1 MADAPG
7 AARRA
12 VEARRSHSTVGE
24 AAPSDE
30 QLRPL
35 IAAASSVADHGA
47 LRPWR
52 VIALRGESRARLG
65 NALAEAAG
73 LDGRAAEKLA
83 AKPLRAPLLLA
94 IVASP
99 KPSFKVPDWEQEA
112 VAIGVAHTLSLLL
125 DEEGWGVIWRT
136 GLHTRSAPV
145 AELHGLA
152 PTERLLGWLYVG
164 ERLPNAKTSRRAA
177 IDVDAHLSTL

>member
-1 MADAPG
+1 MVDAPG

-12 VEARRSHSTVGE
+12 VEARHSHSSVGDS
-24 AAPSDE
+24 APSDE

-35 IAAASSVADHGA
+35 IAAAASVADHGA

-52 VIALRGESRARLG
+52 VIALRGEARARLG
-65 NALAEAAG
+65 HAFAEAAG
-73 LDGRAAEKLA
+73 LEGHAAEKVA

-112 VAIGVAHTLSLLL
+112 VASGVAHTLSLLL

-145 AELHGLA
+145 AELHGLT
-152 PTERLLGWLYVG
+152 PSEHLLGWLYVG

-177 IDVDAHLSTL
+177 FDVDTHFSAL

>member
-65 NALAEAAG
+65 TALAEAAG
-73 LDGRAAEKLA
+73 LDKNTIKKLFGELY
-83 AKPLRAPLLLA
+83 KIKHVLFP
-94 IVASP
+94 
-99 KPSFKVPDWEQEA
+99 PDHDFTTM
-112 VAIGVAHTLSLLL
+112 I
-125 DEEGWGVIWRT
+125 
-136 GLHTRSAPV
+136 
-145 AELHGLA
+145 
-152 PTERLLGWLYVG
+152 
-164 ERLPNAKTSRRAA
+164 K
-177 IDVDAHLSTL
+177 